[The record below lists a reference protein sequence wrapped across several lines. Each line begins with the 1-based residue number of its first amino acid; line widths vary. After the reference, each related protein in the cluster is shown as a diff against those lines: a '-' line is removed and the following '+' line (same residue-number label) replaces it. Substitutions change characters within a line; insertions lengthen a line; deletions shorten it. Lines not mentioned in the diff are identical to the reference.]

1 MVRIVMIF
9 QAVSLIE
16 GLPAVRAQVRLFSF
30 GANNY
35 ESKFIYTHFP
45 ILLEFDSRVLCLK
58 SSLIFF
64 HILNADDK
72 QVCLVKIG

>member
-1 MVRIVMIF
+1 MVHIVMIF

-16 GLPAVRAQVRLFSF
+16 GLPTVLAQVRLFSF

-45 ILLEFDSRVLCLK
+45 ILLEFDS
-58 SSLIFF
+58 SLIFF

>member
-58 SSLIFF
+58 CSLIFF
-64 HILNADDK
+64 SHSE
-72 QVCLVKIG
+72 C